1 MNINKSPY
9 TQKIFEQYKISI
21 TDSGFANVGSE
32 WNNPRVCSPFSR
44 LYYVTRG
51 CAVIKLKNTE
61 IKFTPGNLYLI
72 PLGTRYS
79 CQCVNEFEHLYFH
92 INIDSPNGYDLL
104 RGTVCTGGEISVSK
118 IRHMTELYFSK
129 NLIEQMELRYE
140 ICRSIKKLLALQPKF
155 PEFETSLSP
164 NIIRSIEYIRNN
176 LSIQLKTE
184 DIAKNLYLSKNTLAK
199 QFKAEVGISIGKY
212 IDKLVFFEAEKLLT
226 KSSMSLKEISQS
238 LGFCDQFYFSRRF
251 RQLFEETPL
260 QYKKRVKTLLT

>member
-1 MNINKSPY
+1 
-9 TQKIFEQYKISI
+9 
-21 TDSGFANVGSE
+21 
-32 WNNPRVCSPFSR
+32 
-44 LYYVTRG
+44 
-51 CAVIKLKNTE
+51 
-61 IKFTPGNLYLI
+61 
-72 PLGTRYS
+72 
-79 CQCVNEFEHLYFH
+79 
-92 INIDSPNGYDLL
+92 
-104 RGTVCTGGEISVSK
+104 
-118 IRHMTELYFSK
+118 MTELYFSK

-155 PEFETSLSP
+155 PEFETSMSP